1 MSAILR
7 SFRGLIHAVPSAA
20 ALAALG
26 LIASSA
32 PESPEIRQPPVLT
45 APHYGSSGKIV
56 DRLDGIAP
64 AVDAY
69 DGRLVSSPNA
79 AAGALGSMPEF
90 VEAASRGMLVAVM
103 VREAAP
109 ATTAT
114 ATARP
119 LPVRPRP
126 LPVVRKPSFVA
137 VLPPPRSQAFPK
149 PEPAQAVAAVRKPSA
164 SSRMLALVTAFGG
177 SLSSLVKSL

>member
-7 SFRGLIHAVPSAA
+7 SFRGLIHAAPSAV

-32 PESPEIRQPPVLT
+32 PESPEIRQPPVPT

-64 AVDAY
+64 AVDSY
-69 DGRLVSSPNA
+69 DGRLAFSSDA

-90 VEAASRGMLVAVM
+90 VEAASRGMLVAVAI
-103 VREAAP
+103 REAAP
-109 ATTAT
+109 TTT

-119 LPVRPRP
+119 LPVRPRL
-126 LPVVRKPSFVA
+126 LPVMRKPSFVA

-149 PEPAQAVAAVRKPSA
+149 PEPAQAVAAVHKPSA